1 MSKNQVIRARV
12 SGLLTSRDQFWSK
25 RVFPKKEK
33 KTAFQPQL
41 SEVILFFNNNKIKH
55 QGSIDITVE

>member
-25 RVFPKKEK
+25 KEK
-33 KTAFQPQL
+33 KTAFKPQL